1 MLAKT
6 AKIMVVDDMK
16 MIRSSMKRY
25 LEKLGYNNIV
35 FAEDGVQAAEQH
47 WKERPEFIFMDVVM
61 PNSTG
66 VEALQVIRE
75 ADKKTPIVMLTSVAE
90 ESVMS
95 KCEALGISGYILKP
109 LTMETGPDV
118 LAEFLAKV

>member
-25 LEKLGYNNIV
+25 LEKLGYNNVV

-47 WKERPEFIFMDVVM
+47 WKERPDAIFMDVVM

-75 ADKKTPIVMLTSVAE
+75 ADKKTPVVMLTSVAE
-90 ESVMS
+90 ESVMN
-95 KCEALGISGYILKP
+95 KCEKLGISGYILKP

-118 LAEFLAKV
+118 LAEFLSKM